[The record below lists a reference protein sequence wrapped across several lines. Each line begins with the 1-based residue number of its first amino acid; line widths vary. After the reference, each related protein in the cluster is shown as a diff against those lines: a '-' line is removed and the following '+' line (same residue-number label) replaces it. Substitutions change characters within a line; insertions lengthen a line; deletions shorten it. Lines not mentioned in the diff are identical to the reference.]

1 MSGVL
6 GGDDGVFGSSAAG
19 SEPNYVASLGRIS
32 GKLLSEN
39 LERNGVDLTFQDG
52 TSDPP
57 ILYLDVTNMRVG
69 IEGAPATSLARA
81 SLSLPVY
88 DLDVNDNIKTRFVSV
103 TNQANLDNLTINAS
117 GNAIGSTTGPILIKS
132 TDITAIVPYDKIL
145 SDYLVL
151 DNNVI
156 SSISNNNIRLD
167 PNGTGR
173 VWFEADTHIS
183 GNLQVQGAGNGNIT
197 VDGNLSSASNIIVGD
212 TPLDTVTVATDFTQ
226 SIIPGINFT
235 YNLGQ
240 QANDSSPRRWS
251 EIWSHD
257 LSTVTTNRPNAVKV
271 SDQLWLDG
279 TINKIT
285 GLQSNEDVELL
296 PYTGITFI
304 ENTKWQDNT
313 LTNLLNTPI
322 TFANTGIGYVRFM
335 GDNGIVIP
343 SGTTAQRRASPEIGE
358 TRWNTTVPLDQYLES
373 WDGSVW
379 QLSTGGGEIVTTR
392 LMEDLGFIYSA
403 ILG

>member
-69 IEGAPATSLARA
+69 IEGSPATSLARA

-88 DLDVNDNIKTRFVSV
+88 DLDVNDNVKTKFVTV
-103 TNQANLDNLTINAS
+103 TNQANLDNLTFNVN
-117 GNAIGSTTGPILIKS
+117 GTIGSTTGPIEIKS
-132 TDITAIVPYDKIL
+132 SDINSIVYYDKIL
-145 SDYLVL
+145 SDYLIL
-151 DNNVI
+151 DGNVI

-183 GNLQVQGAGNGNIT
+183 GNLQLQGTAKGNIT

-212 TPLDTVTVATDFTQ
+212 TPLDTVTVTPDFTQ
-226 SIIPGINFT
+226 SIIPGIDLTFD
-235 YNLGQ
+235 LGQ

-251 EIWSHD
+251 EIRAQD
-257 LSTVTTNRPNAVKV
+257 LSTVITNRPNAVKV

-296 PYTGITFI
+296 PDTGITFI
-304 ENTKWQDNT
+304 ESTKWQANT

-322 TFANTGIGYVRFM
+322 TFASTGIGYVRFM
-335 GDNGIVIP
+335 GDNAFILPV
-343 SGTTAQRRASPEIGE
+343 GTNAQRRASPEVGE
-358 TRWNTTVPLDQYLES
+358 TRWNTDEGYLECY
-373 WDGSVW
+373 DGTVW
-379 QLSTGGGEIVTTR
+379 AVSTGGGIDVTVDI
-392 LMEDLGFIYSA
+392 MEDLGHAYTLM
-403 ILG
+403 LG